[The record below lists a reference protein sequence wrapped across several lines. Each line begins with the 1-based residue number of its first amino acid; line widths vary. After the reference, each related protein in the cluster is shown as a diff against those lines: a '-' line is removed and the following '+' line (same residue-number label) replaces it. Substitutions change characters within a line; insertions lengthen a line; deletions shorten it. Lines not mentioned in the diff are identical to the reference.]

1 MIGDGYQQLT
11 DPGFTFDPNDP
22 RDYATQYYAWQLTKD
37 TLICDITTSWLARRT
52 RHRATDPCGAHQ
64 AWATIA
70 VVPPT
75 RRLGATPAQP

>member
-37 TLICDITTSWLARRT
+37 TLICDISTYPGRSDEQGSRQSRPVVVTKRGRR
-52 RHRATDPCGAHQ
+52 
-64 AWATIA
+64 
-70 VVPPT
+70 
-75 RRLGATPAQP
+75 

>member
-37 TLICDITTSWLARRT
+37 TLICDITTYPGSTGEQDTERPTPVVRT
-52 RHRATDPCGAHQ
+52 KRG
-64 AWATIA
+64 
-70 VVPPT
+70 
-75 RRLGATPAQP
+75 RLSR